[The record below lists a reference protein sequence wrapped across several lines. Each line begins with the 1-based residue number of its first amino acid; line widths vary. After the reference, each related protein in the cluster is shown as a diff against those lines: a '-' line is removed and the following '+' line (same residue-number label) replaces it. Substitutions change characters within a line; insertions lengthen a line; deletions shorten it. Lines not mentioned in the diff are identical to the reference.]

1 MIIKKAYSFALKS
14 AMVITVLSLLI
25 GFLVISYIDNYTL
38 QILIISILIFV
49 FTFFVIQYRVE
60 RFIYQRVKKIY
71 QTVSI
76 LDMKKLKQT
85 PITSDM
91 ASLTDNVEKF
101 AQEKLLEI
109 ETLNKQSLY
118 RKEFMGNIAHE
129 LKTPLFS
136 VQSYLLTLLDDD
148 AIDKKIRK
156 KYLNRSAK
164 NIERLVNI
172 VEDLDL
178 ITKMDT
184 HAIELDIQEI
194 DIVSLIIEVF
204 ELLEINAAKN
214 QIRLSFDKSY
224 FPVKVFADKNRIEQV
239 LTNLLTNAIRYG
251 RKKSV
256 CKVKINKNEKT
267 GKVFVHVIDQGE
279 GIPAQHLSR
288 LFERFY
294 RVDKGRSREEG
305 GTGLGLAIV
314 KHIVEIHDGEV
325 GVYSEL
331 GVGSDFWFSLDAV

>member
-1 MIIKKAYSFALKS
+1 MNIKKAYSFALKS

-25 GFLVISYIDNYTL
+25 GFLVISYVKDYSL
-38 QILIISILIFV
+38 QIIIISILIFIS
-49 FTFFVIQYRVE
+49 TFFVIKYRVE

-101 AQEKLLEI
+101 AQEKLSEI
-109 ETLNKQSLY
+109 ETLNKQSVY

-148 AIDKKIRK
+148 TIDKKIRK

-194 DIVSLIIEVF
+194 DIVSLIIDVF

-239 LTNLLTNAIRYG
+239 LTNLLSNAIRYA

-256 CKVKINKNEKT
+256 CKVKIIKHEKI
-267 GKVFVHVIDQGE
+267 GKVFIHIVDQGE
-279 GIPAQHLSR
+279 GIPQEHLSR